1 MFLFANHEL
10 NFDKKIMAAKSNGRP
25 RDKNA
30 SFGQVLTDARKDT
43 SVLILEAE
51 LLEKKREIERLNLE
65 LTTERLEKDGL
76 KEKTAELENWLSV
89 FSEMNM
95 S

>member
-1 MFLFANHEL
+1 M
-10 NFDKKIMAAKSNGRP
+10 
-25 RDKNA
+25 
-30 SFGQVLTDARKDT
+30 
-43 SVLILEAE
+43 LILEAE

-76 KEKTAELENWLSV
+76 KEKAAELENWLSV